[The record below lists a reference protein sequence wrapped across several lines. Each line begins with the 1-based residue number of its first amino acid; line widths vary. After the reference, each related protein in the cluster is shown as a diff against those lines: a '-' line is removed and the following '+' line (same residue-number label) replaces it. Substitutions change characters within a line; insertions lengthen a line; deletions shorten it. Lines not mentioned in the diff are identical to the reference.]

1 MRKFRPHRIPTNV
14 HPIVRRLF
22 ELMHEEQLGVLD
34 MSERSGINRN
44 TIKDWKA
51 RSIPNVLNFDACLN
65 TLGYELAI
73 RKKRS
78 DDS

>member
-1 MRKFRPHRIPTNV
+1 MRLFRPHHIPTNV
-14 HPIVRRLF
+14 HPIVRKLF
-22 ELMHEEQLGVLD
+22 ELMHEERLGVLD

-51 RSIPNVLNFDACLN
+51 RAVPNIVNLDAFLN

-73 RKKRS
+73 RRKK
-78 DDS
+78 DS